1 MQTKP
6 TSTDLAK
13 LTHIPVKNDVFKKY
27 FKPVNVQAFEGLL
40 YEHNIIKKA
49 IIKFHDDFNSEH
61 NKVALLY
68 LIKSHRTRFNR
79 SVDFKPDVDVAIKQ
93 LDSEYWKKAFA
104 EIDLFEMLPA
114 EDKKKW
120 DELIENNEC
129 PPFDEKHL
137 VPTIR
142 SLLEER
148 ESFLMRRVAGI
159 FRALSPDHVTNSKSK
174 FEKRFI
180 IASTDTNFE
189 YLHDFRKIA
198 AELNGEVFNAYW
210 YDTKN
215 LIEVARNNHRGEWR
229 YADHNKVKLRAYL
242 KGTVHVEMSPRLALV
257 MNEILSLEYGYTLS
271 NDIREAV
278 KKKQINWKP
287 LPKQYVSIPHNV
299 CASIREIILRKVD
312 RKKGGFEIS
321 YLWSD
326 TYKENRH
333 IFDLVLTAA
342 GGFKQLS
349 GTRFSFLNDPR
360 PLLDEMTT
368 SGFIP
373 DQVASQFYP
382 TPIEVA
388 QRVYEIAQP
397 QKGESLLEPNVGT
410 ACLLRPFLHQG
421 LKITVIDREPLY
433 ANYVGDFI
441 GVTAYEG
448 DFIKISEELGK
459 YSLVV
464 MNPPFKNKQAI
475 AHVRAATNCLEEGG
489 RAVAIVPDS
498 AIEHLESVVYR
509 ESIDE
514 SLFGVS
520 IKMSIIKIIK

>member
-1 MQTKP
+1 MQNP
-6 TSTDLAK
+6 TSTGLAK
-13 LTHIPVKNDVFKKY
+13 LTHIPVKNEVFKKY

-40 YEHNIIKKA
+40 YEHTIIKNA
-49 IIKFHDDFNSEH
+49 ILKFYDDFNSEH
-61 NKVALLY
+61 NKIALLY

-79 SVDFKPDVDVAIKQ
+79 SVDFKPDVDVATKQ
-93 LDSEYWKKAFA
+93 LDSQYWKKAFD
-104 EIDLFEMLPA
+104 EIDLYEMLPA

-120 DELIENNEC
+120 DELIEKNEC

-148 ESFLMRRVAGI
+148 ETFLIRRVAGI
-159 FRALSPDHVTNSKSK
+159 FRALSPNHVTNSKSK

-180 IASTDTNFE
+180 IAATDKYE

-198 AELNGEVFNAYW
+198 AELDGEVFKANLC
-210 YDTKN
+210 DTKN
-215 LIEVARNNHRGEWR
+215 LIEVARSYHRGEWR
-229 YADHNKVKLRAYL
+229 YADLCKVKLRAYL
-242 KGTVHVEMSPRLALV
+242 KGTVHVEMSPKLALV

-271 NDIREAV
+271 SDIREAV
-278 KKKQINWKP
+278 KKNQLNWKP
-287 LPKQYVSIPHNV
+287 LPKQYVSIPYNV
-299 CASIREIILRKVD
+299 CGSIREIILDKVY
-312 RKKGGFEIS
+312 RTQGSYEIC
-321 YLWSD
+321 YLWGD
-326 TYKENRH
+326 TYKENRQ

-342 GGFKQLS
+342 GGFRELS
-349 GTRFSFLNDPR
+349 GTRFRFQNDPR

-368 SGFIP
+368 CGFIP
-373 DQVASQFYP
+373 DQVASQFFP

-388 QRVYEIAQP
+388 KRVYEIAHP

-448 DFIKISEELGK
+448 DFIKLSEELGK

-475 AHVRAATNCLEEGG
+475 AHVQAAINCLEEGG

-509 ESIDE
+509 EPIDE